1 MIRSIQLAEQPSRN
15 NNTKKNNDR
24 VFNKKFIIKKA
35 DIFCQSKGGKCFY
48 LDTAVL
54 NVQEKLFQ
62 CGGVYK
68 NGLFI
73 GLIMQRVDRR
83 W

>member
-35 DIFCQSKGGKCFY
+35 DIFCQSKGGGM
-48 LDTAVL
+48 L
-54 NVQEKLFQ
+54 LFGYCSFECTRKAFSMRGDILHRLSANTDQ
-62 CGGVYK
+62 LTGG
-68 NGLFI
+68 
-73 GLIMQRVDRR
+73 
-83 W
+83 

>member
-35 DIFCQSKGGKCFY
+35 DIRHILSIKVMRLHSTMC
-48 LDTAVL
+48 T
-54 NVQEKLFQ
+54 
-62 CGGVYK
+62 GVPVNPEVGSIDIINNIK
-68 NGLFI
+68 I
-73 GLIMQRVDRR
+73 
-83 W
+83 